1 MTCPECGVKPEQFAL
16 CDGCSAVCCF
26 NCLPN
31 VSADCEHPTDE
42 WIVCH
47 TVSKSISGKPL
58 NPPRVVRTRTHIA
71 PGGHTW
77 RIVSN
82 DF

>member
-1 MTCPECGVKPEQFAL
+1 MTCPECGAQAEQLAF
-16 CDGCSAVCCF
+16 CDGCSALCCYD
-26 NCLPN
+26 CLLN
-31 VSADCEHPTDE
+31 VGVDCERPTDE

-71 PGGHTW
+71 PGGHMW
-77 RIVSN
+77 RPVSGG
-82 DF
+82 F